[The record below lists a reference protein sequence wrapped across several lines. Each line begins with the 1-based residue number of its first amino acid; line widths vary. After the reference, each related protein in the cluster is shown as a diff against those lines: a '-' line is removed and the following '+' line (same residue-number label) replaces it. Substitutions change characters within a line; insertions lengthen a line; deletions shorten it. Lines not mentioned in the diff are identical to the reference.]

1 MNLQKEALITL
12 HDCPYVTRSML
23 KRMMK
28 IEGLLTSLPS
38 LTPAEITKETSL
50 PLERSAAIF
59 KYIENPNIM
68 KKLDINRS
76 QYKFI
81 TLFDKEYPAVLRN
94 IPDPPLVLYASGR
107 IDHLQIPLNLS
118 VVGTRTPSQYAYP
131 SMRKIIDPLVQSKFN
146 IVSGMAMG
154 IDQFAHKI
162 AIMNKGTTIAVIGS
176 GFHHLY
182 PRNDMNLFD
191 KIASE
196 QLLLSEYPPD
206 RPARKHHFP
215 ERNRIISGLSEA
227 VLVIEARLKSGS
239 LITVDQALEQGKDVY
254 ALPGPIG
261 SPTSEGCHQIIKQ
274 GAQLVHSCAD
284 IIKGYCEKN

>member
-38 LTPAEITKETSL
+38 LTPAKITKETAL

-81 TLFDKEYPAVLRN
+81 TLFDKEYPAILRN

-107 IDHLQIPLNLS
+107 TDHLQIPLNLS

-182 PRNDMNLFD
+182 PRNDMKLFD